1 MCPCRLLFWFE
12 PCRPNR
18 VGDIVFDLVD
28 YTALVEG
35 TLAVLE
41 TLVPGAQRVQT
52 QQGDWSLM
60 RVDRYRTLG
69 NLIAAR

>member
-1 MCPCRLLFWFE
+1 
-12 PCRPNR
+12 